1 MGSYTKVHI
10 INRKLMRL
18 ESVINM
24 NNELEIIKRKTV
36 EIFSEEELD
45 KKINSGKN

>member
-1 MGSYTKVHI
+1 
-10 INRKLMRL
+10 
-18 ESVINM
+18 M
-24 NNELEIIKRKTV
+24 NNESEIIKRKAV